1 MPKHGT
7 VRTTANELAG
17 SSGRP
22 RNNGL
27 LDSLPPEDYNRV
39 ASHLVGVTLDSGQLL
54 NEQAA
59 RLEYVYFPVSAVLS
73 LQCLL
78 EDGSTTEI
86 AGIGHE
92 SLFGAS
98 VLMGDAIE
106 SSQALVQNAGLAYRA
121 PVEPVAREFQR
132 GGAFQQIVL
141 RHVQALFMQMAQ
153 TSACN
158 RSHTVEQRLCRWLL
172 GIFERGV
179 NNELIATQDRL
190 GCILG
195 VRRESVTATAGRLQA
210 EGAIRYRRGRIEIL
224 DAPALEQR
232 SCACHSV
239 LKHLYERHSHS
250 PRPSKS
256 VGNAGYRPIR
266 PPATRSGA
274 YARGP
279 DWAPIATL

>member
-1 MPKHGT
+1 MLKHGIA
-7 VRTTANELAG
+7 RITADELVG

-27 LDSLPPEDYNRV
+27 LDSLPAEDYDRV

-92 SLFGAS
+92 GLFGAA
-98 VLMGDAIE
+98 VLMDDAIE
-106 SSQALVQNAGLAYRA
+106 SSQAFVQNAGLAYRA
-121 PVEPVAREFQR
+121 PVDPVAREFQR
-132 GGAFQQIVL
+132 GGAFQHLVL
-141 RHVQALFMQMAQ
+141 RHVQAMFMQMAQ

-172 GIFERGV
+172 GIRERGV
-179 NNELIATQDRL
+179 DNDLIATQERL

-195 VRRESVTATAGRLQA
+195 VRRESVTAAAGRLQE
-210 EGAIRYRRGRIEIL
+210 EGAIRYRRGRIEML
-224 DAPALEQR
+224 DAYALELR
-232 SCACHSV
+232 ACACHAA
-239 LKHLYERHSHS
+239 LKYLYERSS
-250 PRPSKS
+250 PRRLSKS
-256 VGNAGYRPIR
+256 AGSGGSRPIR
-266 PPATRSGA
+266 TPATRPGV
-274 YARGP
+274 YARRT
-279 DWAPIATL
+279 DWAQIAAS